1 MTSWSLV
8 AETLLVGLAAW
19 RWARALVD
27 EDGPYHVFAHIRQ
40 AAGVPEAGEIKGLL
54 PNILTCL
61 WCTSVWT
68 SVAMVVAWELLHPL
82 IVVASAAAGAAVL
95 IDEAQDALRKRG

>member
-1 MTSWSLV
+1 MTPWELV
-8 AETLLVGLAAW
+8 AEMLLCGLAGW

-27 EDGPYHVFAHIRQ
+27 EDGPYHVFARIRR
-40 AAGVPEAGEIKGLL
+40 AAGVPETGEITGLL

-68 SVAMVVAWELLHPL
+68 SVAMVAAWELLHPL
-82 IVVASAAAGAAVL
+82 IVVAGAAAGAAVL